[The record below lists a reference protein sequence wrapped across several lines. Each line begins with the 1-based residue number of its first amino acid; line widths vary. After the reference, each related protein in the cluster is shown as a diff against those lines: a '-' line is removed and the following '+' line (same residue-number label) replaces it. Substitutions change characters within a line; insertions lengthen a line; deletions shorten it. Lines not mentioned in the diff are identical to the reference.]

1 MARSLKVVIH
11 AHTNYSYDANT
22 SPEALVATA
31 RAQGVDC
38 VAVTDHDEIDG
49 ALAARAVGGV
59 RIIVGEEISSADGH
73 IIGLFLEEWVPPGLT
88 AEETAR
94 RIRAQGGLVLAPHP
108 FATLCDSSLHA
119 VGLARLRPFLDA
131 VEIHNAQNPLPW
143 QDARAAAYARAE
155 GVVPY
160 VGADTHIR
168 GYLAA
173 AVQVMPDFDGAAAFL
188 AGLREAEFRRGRFG
202 PGYFARMGF
211 RHVWDRLMGRRLS
224 GFGANVR
231 PRPGARRGSE
241 GEVVPAR

>member
-1 MARSLKVVIH
+1 MARRLKTVIH
-11 AHTNYSYDANT
+11 AHTNYSYDANA
-22 SPEALVATA
+22 SPEELVATA
-31 RAQGVDC
+31 LAQGVDC

-119 VGLARLRPFLDA
+119 IGLARLRRFLDA

-143 QDARAAAYARAE
+143 QDARAAEYARRE
-155 GVVPY
+155 GLVPY

-168 GYLAA
+168 GYLGAA
-173 AVQVMPDFDGAAAFL
+173 AQVMPDFDGPAAFL
-188 AGLREAEFRRGRFG
+188 DGLRRAELQCGRFG

-241 GEVVPAR
+241 AEVVPAR